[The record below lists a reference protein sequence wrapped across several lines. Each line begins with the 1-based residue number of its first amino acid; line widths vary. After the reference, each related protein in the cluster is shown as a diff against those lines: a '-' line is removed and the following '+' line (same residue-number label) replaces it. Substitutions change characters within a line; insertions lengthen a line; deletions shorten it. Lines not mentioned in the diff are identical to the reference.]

1 MSTRLGRR
9 LAVGCTCLTLLA
21 TGPAI
26 ASATATAA
34 ASGSAAASAAPT
46 PTAAPGHHT
55 GTLADGATWIA
66 DVPDPWNGT
75 VLLFSHGYGPL
86 TAQDSPSPDSGA
98 ALLAAGYA
106 LAGSSYDPDGSWWAL
121 GSAERDQFQ
130 TLGAFRAAVG
140 RPARVIA
147 VGESMGGLVNAQIA
161 RDAHGRVDGALSLC
175 GLVAGG
181 IDLNDY
187 QLAGEVALAT
197 LLAPDAGLRLTG
209 YSGPADAAATATT
222 LTDAVVAAQQTPAGR
237 ARIALAAAIL
247 NLPAWAP
254 DQDPPAPGD
263 AAGAESQQEAWI
275 VDGVLSFIIGG
286 RVAIEQAAGGDS
298 GSTAG
303 LDWPALLASSAH
315 RDEVRDLYRAAGLSL
330 NADLAALH
338 TAPAY
343 HADPAATRWMKQTST
358 AGQGLSTPLL
368 DIHTIADQLVPV
380 EQENA
385 FAARVRAAG
394 DGRLL
399 RQAYVARQGH
409 CNFTANEV
417 VAGVQ
422 AVQQRI
428 STGRWGDTSAAGLTA
443 TQPAGTTAFVVYRPG
458 RLVDGP

>member
-1 MSTRLGRR
+1 M
-9 LAVGCTCLTLLA
+9 AVGCTCLSLLA

-26 ASATATAA
+26 ASATVTAA
-34 ASGSAAASAAPT
+34 AAAPRT
-46 PTAAPGHHT
+46 TTAPTAAPGHYT
-55 GTLADGATWIA
+55 GTLADGAAWIA
-66 DVPDPWNGT
+66 DVPDHWNGT

-86 TAQDSPSPDSGA
+86 TAQDSPSPDSGT

-106 LAGSSYDPDGSWWAL
+106 LAGSSFDPNGSWWAL

-130 TLGAFRAAVG
+130 TLGAFRTAVG
-140 RPARVIA
+140 HPARVIA

-187 QLAGEVALAT
+187 QLAGEVVLAT
-197 LLAPDAGLRLTG
+197 LLVPNAGLHLTG
-209 YSGPADAAATATT
+209 YSGPDDAAATAKT
-222 LTDAVVAAQQTPAGR
+222 LTDAVVAAQQTPEGR

-254 DQDPPAPGD
+254 GQNPPAPGD

-275 VDGVLSFIIGG
+275 VDGVLNFIVGG
-286 RVAIEQAAGGDS
+286 RVSIEQAAGGDS

-303 LDWPALLASSAH
+303 LDWHGLLASSAH
-315 RDEVRDLYRAAGLSL
+315 RDEVRDLYRTAGLNL
-330 NADLAALH
+330 NADLDALH
-338 TAPAY
+338 AAPAY

-385 FAARVRAAG
+385 FAARVWAAG

-428 STGRWGDTSAAGLTA
+428 DTGRWGDTSAAGLTA
-443 TQPAGTTAFVVYRPG
+443 TQPAGTTAFVAYRPA
-458 RLVDGP
+458 RLVDGS